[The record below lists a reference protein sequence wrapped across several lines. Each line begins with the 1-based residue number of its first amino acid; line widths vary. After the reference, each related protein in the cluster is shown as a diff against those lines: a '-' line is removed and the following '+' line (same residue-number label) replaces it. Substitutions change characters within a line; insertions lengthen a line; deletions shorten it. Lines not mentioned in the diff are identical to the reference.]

1 MQQTKKKISSFRKNE
16 ALMERTAFEGDE
28 GDFGRGSEERSNGA
42 TQFNQHLN
50 EFFLFFFNKWREVK
64 MGRGRRRGV

>member
-28 GDFGRGSEERSNGA
+28 GDFGRGGEERSNGA

-50 EFFLFFFNKWREVK
+50 EFFLFFFQ
-64 MGRGRRRGV
+64 

>member
-28 GDFGRGSEERSNGA
+28 GDFGRGGEERSNGA
-42 TQFNQHLN
+42 TQFN
-50 EFFLFFFNKWREVK
+50 
-64 MGRGRRRGV
+64 